1 MALNEAKEAVAD
13 IYWGLKTI
21 GHNAVYGT
29 GRRVHA
35 VVSSP
40 WLHKLVIGT
49 TLFVIAGVLLYI
61 PAALGYFFLYYKFLP
76 TLETTV
82 PVHLQYGY
90 VHPLAV
96 VDGHSRVQAF
106 TDHSVGPN
114 PFGVASFK
122 GIANRQPYDIT
133 VSLTL
138 PRSPPNLDRG
148 NFMLALHL
156 LSPGP
161 TASEAASKA
170 ASHATSE
177 AASDA
182 ASDVASD
189 TVPIITTS
197 KSVPYL
203 LPSRPLSDPSAEP
216 PPSSSSSWHS
226 LDALLQ
232 PTRLDLPAFLASHT
246 IVHTTARPALIPY
259 VDPLASLASRIL
271 FLGYHLLAPRGAA
284 AVRLTVPMAE
294 GLAFSAP
301 RHDAAR
307 LLPDSLLLE
316 VQAGQA
322 IQVYDAR
329 VTIVA
334 RLRGLRAFMYRWRV
348 TAFVLFTAAFWVL
361 EMTVMVVGLVV
372 VGWTFGGGGK
382 EVEKEGSDEGGSDEE
397 EEEGEG
403 GDNDDDDDEEDGG
416 ESGGSGSSE
425 IDDGGDWGYEEGR
438 AVKFEVKD
446 GTEDPSSSTS
456 GTTMIKKEEGVE
468 DTKEMGNIPS
478 LETGSSTDA
487 DDENEVKQEEGL
499 ESKDLDIGTQSSS
512 SQVREGFARRRNL
525 LSSEDIL
532 VHGNGD

>member
-1 MALNEAKEAVAD
+1 M
-13 IYWGLKTI
+13 
-21 GHNAVYGT
+21 
-29 GRRVHA
+29 
-35 VVSSP
+35 
-40 WLHKLVIGT
+40 
-49 TLFVIAGVLLYI
+49 
-61 PAALGYFFLYYKFLP
+61 
-76 TLETTV
+76 
-82 PVHLQYGY
+82 
-90 VHPLAV
+90 
-96 VDGHSRVQAF
+96 DGHSRVQVF

-138 PRSPPNLDRG
+138 PRSPSNLDRG

-156 LSPGP
+156 LSSGP
-161 TASEAASKA
+161 TASEAASN
-170 ASHATSE
+170 ATPE

-182 ASDVASD
+182 ASD

-197 KSVPYL
+197 KPVPYL
-203 LPSRPLSDPSAEP
+203 LPARPFSDPSAESP
-216 PPSSSSSWHS
+216 QSSWHS

-284 AVRLTVPMAE
+284 AVLLTVPMAE

-301 RHDAAR
+301 RRDAAR

-382 EVEKEGSDEGGSDEE
+382 EVEKGGSDEE
-397 EEEGEG
+397 EEEGEEG
-403 GDNDDDDDEEDGG
+403 DDDDGDDDEDEEDGG
-416 ESGGSGSSE
+416 ESGGSGSGE
-425 IDDGGDWGYEEGR
+425 TDDGGDWGYEEGR

-446 GTEDPSSSTS
+446 GTEGPSSSTS
-456 GTTMIKKEEGVE
+456 GTTTIKKEEEKE
-468 DTKEMGNIPS
+468 DTLEMGSVPS

-487 DDENEVKQEEGL
+487 DDEDEVKREEGL
-499 ESKDLDIGTQSSS
+499 ESKDLDTGTQSSS

-525 LSSEDIL
+525 LSSEDIS